1 MKRHLVTRSKSSLIS
16 QLPLEQDHF
25 LDKSCWEKW
34 SNTELVC
41 NKLGKGSIKNK
52 KYVKINLR
60 SSFKN

>member
-1 MKRHLVTRSKSSLIS
+1 MVY
-16 QLPLEQDHF
+16 
-25 LDKSCWEKW
+25 
-34 SNTELVC
+34 TELVC